1 MYQEIQA
8 ESADPERA
16 KPDGAPVAAG
26 RGPDG
31 PALSTVALSTVALSI
46 PADRDQVV
54 LVRSVAA
61 HIGVRLGLTVEELT
75 DLRLAVDEACGVFLL
90 SPDFGGLGE
99 ALDCRFEEVPG
110 EDGAAGTLVVTVSAP
125 VAATLGPDEDDIGW
139 IMLGALVDE
148 LTWRTENG
156 LGTVRLVKRLT
167 GRES

>member
-1 MYQEIQA
+1 MYQEIQP
-8 ESADPERA
+8 ESDDPQDA
-16 KPDGAPVAAG
+16 KPQGEPVTAG
-26 RGPDG
+26 RAQDG
-31 PALSTVALSTVALSI
+31 PALSTVALAI

-99 ALDCRFEEVPG
+99 ALDCRFEELPG
-110 EDGAAGTLVVTVSAP
+110 EDGASGMLVVTVSAP
-125 VAATLGPDEDDIGW
+125 VGPTLGPDEDDIGW

-156 LGTVRLVKRLT
+156 LGTVRLVKRLAR
-167 GRES
+167 REV

>member
-1 MYQEIQA
+1 MYQGIQP
-8 ESADPERA
+8 EPVDPERE
-16 KPDGAPVAAG
+16 KTEGEPAAAE
-26 RGPDG
+26 RGPDR
-31 PALSTVALSTVALSI
+31 PALSTVALTI

-90 SPDFGGLGE
+90 SPGFGERGE
-99 ALDCRFEEVPG
+99 ALDCRFDELPG
-110 EDGAAGTLVVTVSAP
+110 DDDASGTLVVTVSAP
-125 VAATLGPDEDDIGW
+125 VSPTLGPDEDDIGW

-156 LGTVRLVKRLT
+156 LGTVRLVKRLA
-167 GRES
+167 GREV

>member
-1 MYQEIQA
+1 MYQEIQP
-8 ESADPERA
+8 ESDDPQSA
-16 KPDGAPVAAG
+16 KPEGEPVTAG
-26 RGPDG
+26 RAQDG
-31 PALSTVALSTVALSI
+31 PALSTVALSTVALTI

-99 ALDCRFEEVPG
+99 ALDCRFEELPG
-110 EDGAAGTLVVTVSAP
+110 EDGASGTLVVTVSAP
-125 VAATLGPDEDDIGW
+125 VGPTLGPDEDDIGW

-156 LGTVRLVKRLT
+156 LGTVRLVKRLAR
-167 GRES
+167 REV